1 MPKINRTAILSVD
14 AIRAFEVVNRVEG
27 YPDFLPGCEKVKI
40 LESTAEYSMVKV
52 DVAWA
57 GFSESFVTK
66 TWPTK
71 YESILM
77 EFVEG
82 PFRHLSG
89 KWTFARIGNDG
100 CKVALDLTYE
110 FDGLANLASPLIKKS
125 VDQIVK
131 AFEGEI
137 EREQDSRFSGYGA
150 SG

>member
-110 FDGLANLASPLIKKS
+110 FDGLASLASPLMKTS

-131 AFEGEI
+131 AFEREI
-137 EREQDSRFSGYGA
+137 EFEQD
-150 SG
+150 

>member
-52 DVAWA
+52 DVARA

-110 FDGLANLASPLIKKS
+110 FEGLANLASPLIKKS

-137 EREQDSRFSGYGA
+137 EREQN
-150 SG
+150 

>member
-110 FDGLANLASPLIKKS
+110 FDGLASLASPLIKKS

-131 AFEGEI
+131 AFEREI
-137 EREQDSRFSGYGA
+137 EREQD
-150 SG
+150 

>member
-52 DVAWA
+52 YVAWA

-66 TWPTK
+66 TWPTE
-71 YESILM
+71 YESIQM

-82 PFRHLSG
+82 PFRHLTG
-89 KWTFARIGNDG
+89 KWTFARLGNDG

-110 FDGLANLASPLIKKS
+110 FEGLANLASPLIKKS

-137 EREQDSRFSGYGA
+137 EREQN
-150 SG
+150 

>member
-40 LESTAEYSMVKV
+40 LESTEKYSLVRV

-66 TWPTK
+66 TWPTE
-71 YESILM
+71 YESIQM

-82 PFRHLSG
+82 PFRYLTG
-89 KWTFARIGNDG
+89 KWTFARLGNDG

-110 FDGLANLASPLIKKS
+110 FEGLANLASPLIKKS

-137 EREQDSRFSGYGA
+137 EREQN
-150 SG
+150 

>member
-1 MPKINRTAILSVD
+1 MPKINRTAILGVN
-14 AIRAFEVVNRVEG
+14 AIRAFEVVNQVED

-66 TWPTK
+66 TWSTK
-71 YESILM
+71 YDSILM

-110 FDGLANLASPLIKKS
+110 FEGLANLASPLIKKA

-137 EREQDSRFSGYGA
+137 EREQN
-150 SG
+150 

>member
-1 MPKINRTAILSVD
+1 MPKINRTSILSVD

-40 LESTAEYSMVKV
+40 LESTEKYSMVKV

-110 FDGLANLASPLIKKS
+110 FEGLANLASPLIKKA

-137 EREQDSRFSGYGA
+137 ERGQN
-150 SG
+150 

>member
-52 DVAWA
+52 YVAWA

-110 FDGLANLASPLIKKS
+110 FEGLANLASPLIKKS

-137 EREQDSRFSGYGA
+137 EREQD
-150 SG
+150 

>member
-89 KWTFARIGNDG
+89 KWTFAGIGNDG

-110 FDGLANLASPLIKKS
+110 FDGLASLASPLIKKS

-131 AFEGEI
+131 AFEREI
-137 EREQDSRFSGYGA
+137 EREQD
-150 SG
+150 

>member
-1 MPKINRTAILSVD
+1 MPQINRTAILGVN
-14 AIRAFEVVNRVEG
+14 AIRAFEVVNEVED

-40 LESTAEYSMVKV
+40 LESTAEYSMVRV

-110 FDGLANLASPLIKKS
+110 FDGLANLASPLMKKS
-125 VDQIVK
+125 VDQIVR

-137 EREQDSRFSGYGA
+137 ESGQD
-150 SG
+150 

>member
-40 LESTAEYSMVKV
+40 LESTEKYSMVQV

-110 FDGLANLASPLIKKS
+110 FEGLANLASPLIKNS

-137 EREQDSRFSGYGA
+137 EREQN
-150 SG
+150 

>member
-1 MPKINRTAILSVD
+1 M
-14 AIRAFEVVNRVEG
+14 VNRVEG

-40 LESTAEYSMVKV
+40 LGLHQNIQWSKSTLLGLAFRVV
-52 DVAWA
+52 RN
-57 GFSESFVTK
+57 K

-110 FDGLANLASPLIKKS
+110 FDGLASLATVDKK
-125 VDQIVK
+125 VC
-131 AFEGEI
+131 
-137 EREQDSRFSGYGA
+137 
-150 SG
+150 

>member
-40 LESTAEYSMVKV
+40 LESTEKYSMVRV

-82 PFRHLSG
+82 PFRYLSG

-110 FDGLANLASPLIKKS
+110 FEGLVNLASPLIKKS

-137 EREQDSRFSGYGA
+137 EREQS
-150 SG
+150 

>member
-1 MPKINRTAILSVD
+1 MPKIHRTAILSAGV
-14 AIRAFEVVNRVEG
+14 ARAFKVVNQVEG

-40 LESTAEYSMVKV
+40 LESTAEYSMVRI

-57 GFSESFVTK
+57 GFSDSFVTK

-125 VDQIVK
+125 VDQIVR

-137 EREQDSRFSGYGA
+137 ESGQD
-150 SG
+150 

>member
-1 MPKINRTAILSVD
+1 MD
-14 AIRAFEVVNRVEG
+14 AIRAFEVVNRVER
-27 YPDFLPGCEKVKI
+27 YPDFLPGCEKVKV

-82 PFRHLSG
+82 PFRYLSG

-100 CKVALDLTYE
+100 CKVALDLT
-110 FDGLANLASPLIKKS
+110 
-125 VDQIVK
+125 
-131 AFEGEI
+131 
-137 EREQDSRFSGYGA
+137 
-150 SG
+150 

>member
-14 AIRAFEVVNRVEG
+14 AIRAFEVVNQVEE
-27 YPDFLPGCEKVKI
+27 YPEFLPGCEKVKI

-71 YESILM
+71 YESILV

-82 PFRHLSG
+82 PFRQLTG
-89 KWTFARIGNDG
+89 KWTFAQIGNDG
-100 CKVALDLTYE
+100 CKVDLDLSYE
-110 FDGLANLASPLIKKS
+110 FDGVANLASPLIKKS
-125 VDQIVK
+125 VEQFVK
-131 AFEGEI
+131 AFEREI
-137 EREQDSRFSGYGA
+137 EREQN
-150 SG
+150 

>member
-40 LESTAEYSMVKV
+40 LESTEKYSMVKV

-82 PFRHLSG
+82 PFRYLSG

-110 FDGLANLASPLIKKS
+110 FEGLANLASPLIKKS

-137 EREQDSRFSGYGA
+137 EREQD
-150 SG
+150 

>member
-27 YPDFLPGCEKVKI
+27 HPDFLPGCEKVKV

-89 KWTFARIGNDG
+89 KWTFAGIGNDG

-110 FDGLANLASPLIKKS
+110 FDGLASLASPLIKKS
-125 VDQIVK
+125 IDQIVK
-131 AFEGEI
+131 AFEREI
-137 EREQDSRFSGYGA
+137 ESEQD
-150 SG
+150 

>member
-40 LESTAEYSMVKV
+40 LESTDKYSMVSV
-52 DVAWA
+52 EVAWA

-66 TWPTK
+66 NWPTK
-71 YESILM
+71 FESILM

-110 FDGLANLASPLIKKS
+110 FEGLANLASPLIKKS

-137 EREQDSRFSGYGA
+137 EREQN
-150 SG
+150 

>member
-52 DVAWA
+52 DVARA

-77 EFVEG
+77 ELVEG
-82 PFRHLSG
+82 PFSHLSG
-89 KWTFARIGNDG
+89 KWTFAQIGSDG
-100 CKVALDLTYE
+100 CRVALDLSYE
-110 FDGLANLASPLIKKS
+110 FDGLAKLASPLIKKS
-125 VDQIVK
+125 VDQVVK
-131 AFEGEI
+131 SFGREI
-137 EREQDSRFSGYGA
+137 EREQN
-150 SG
+150 